1 MATKKSSKKKSYVS
15 DETTIV
21 YGVEM
26 RKLKIKMS
34 MDILNSIISFIY
46 TPSILRTR
54 KALSTTYRL
63 FQMIDFSVYKNS
75 DEQMARVKLIYYT
88 LEGKFDYKLSGFTVL
103 KEHVAERNSAED
115 NNPFINELLEDIPND
130 MVHLDIDDMKYLLE
144 GIQDRVRYGYIVYFR
159 DKLMEAI
166 ESIDLEGGDNHSY
179 KRFVNVV
186 YGLAADLINIKRKS
200 DTTNQNDSFSLDSD
214 SFANAVSDA
223 VSHLQDK
230 NRVFKTGIQLLN
242 HMLAPGFQSKR
253 LYCFLALPGGGK
265 SQILLKSALDI
276 KKYNPDIKARHPGK
290 MPCVLLI
297 TMENDIDETIERIF
311 AMRVTGNDI
320 RNYSPEEV
328 IKMLKEEGEMTLT
341 DKNNIDIVIK
351 YYPNRS
357 IDTNDLRTI
366 IQDEYDDGRE
376 VVTLI
381 LDYLKR
387 IRPAEK
393 ADTEKEELKNI
404 TNELKTIAK
413 ELDIAVI
420 TAQQLNRN
428 AASIVDAAL
437 QSNRSDVTR
446 LVGRDGIAG
455 AWEIQEN
462 CDVTIV
468 VNMETRAD
476 TSDKYLTFKLLKRRY
491 RSTET
496 KKISK
501 YNVSGSEIDYF
512 THPYDE
518 TGSHLIDDIYMPE
531 PISKLSMTNSFD
543 TPAPN
548 TRNARP
554 RPTITSKKAKQSEMS
569 QLADGS
575 EYEQFDPNHAEM
587 PDF

>member
-1 MATKKSSKKKSYVS
+1 MATKKSSKKKYTS
-15 DETTIV
+15 DETTVV

-26 RKLKIKMS
+26 KKLKIKMS
-34 MDILNSIISFIY
+34 MDILNAIISFIY
-46 TPSILRTR
+46 TPSIMRTR

-63 FQMIDFSVYKNS
+63 FQMIDFDVYKKS
-75 DEQMARVKLIYYT
+75 EEQLARVKLIYYT
-88 LEGKFDYKLSGFTVL
+88 LEGKFDYKLTGFTVL
-103 KEHVAERNSAED
+103 KEHVADRNASED
-115 NNPFINELLEDIPND
+115 NNPFIPELLEDIPNN
-130 MVHLDIDDMKYLLE
+130 MTHLDTDDVKYLLE

-159 DKLMEAI
+159 DKLMEAMDGM
-166 ESIDLEGGDNHSY
+166 DLEGGDNHSY
-179 KRFVNVV
+179 KKFVNVI
-186 YGLAADLINIKRKS
+186 YDLAADLINIKRKS
-200 DTTNQNDSFSLDSD
+200 DTTNQNDTFSLDTD
-214 SFANAVSDA
+214 NFANAVSDA
-223 VSHLQDK
+223 VTHLSDK
-230 NRVFKTGIQLLN
+230 NRVFKTGIQFLN
-242 HMLAPGFQSKR
+242 CMLAPGFQSKR

-276 KKYNPDIKARHPGK
+276 KKYNPDIQARHPGK
-290 MPCVLLI
+290 IPCVLLI

-311 AMRVTGNDI
+311 AMRVSGTDI
-320 RNYSPEEV
+320 RNYSPEQV

-404 TNELKTIAK
+404 TNELKTLAK

-420 TAQQLNRN
+420 TAQQLNRS
-428 AASIVDAAL
+428 AASIVDGAL

-462 CDVTIV
+462 SDVTIV
-468 VNMETRAD
+468 VNMETRSD
-476 TSDKYLTFKLLKRRY
+476 TGDKYLTFKLLKRRY
-491 RSTET
+491 RSTDT
-496 KKISK
+496 KKIPK
-501 YNVSGSEIDYF
+501 YNVSASEIDYF

-518 TGSHLIDDIYMPE
+518 TGSRLIDDIYMPE
-531 PISKLSMTNSFD
+531 PISKLSLANSFD
-543 TPAPN
+543 GPVSTS
-548 TRNARP
+548 RNARP
-554 RPTITSKKAKQSEMS
+554 RPTIGKAKKTSEMG

-575 EYEQFDPNHAEM
+575 EYEQFDPNHVEL
-587 PDF
+587 PVF

>member
-1 MATKKSSKKKSYVS
+1 MATKKTKKSYTS
-15 DETTIV
+15 DETTTI
-21 YGVEM
+21 YGVTM
-26 RKLKIKMS
+26 KRVKIKMS
-34 MDILNSIISFIY
+34 MDVLNSIVSFIY

-63 FQMIDFSVYKNS
+63 FQMIDYDVYKKN
-75 DEQMARVKLIYYT
+75 EELMARVKLIYYT
-88 LEGKFDYKLSGFTVL
+88 LEGKFEYKLSGFTVL
-103 KEHVAERNSAED
+103 KEHVAERNACED
-115 NNPFINELLEDIPND
+115 NNPFIPELLNDIPNN
-130 MVHLDIDDMKYLLE
+130 MVKLDTDDIKYLLE

-159 DKLMEAI
+159 DKLFEAMD
-166 ESIDLEGGDNHSY
+166 SMDLEGGDNHSY
-179 KRFVNVV
+179 KKCVNII
-186 YGLAADLINIKRKS
+186 YGLATELINIKRKS
-200 DTTNQNDSFSLDSD
+200 DTTNQNDTFSLDTEN
-214 SFANAVSDA
+214 FANAVSDA
-223 VSHLQDK
+223 VMHLSDK
-230 NRVFKTGIQLLN
+230 NRVFKTGIQFLN
-242 HMLAPGFQSKR
+242 YMLAPGFQSKR

-276 KKYNPDIKARHPGK
+276 KKYNPDVKARHPGK
-290 MPCVLLI
+290 IPCVLLI

-311 AMRVTGNDI
+311 AMRVSSTDI
-320 RNYSPEEV
+320 RNYSPEQV
-328 IKMLKEEGEMTLT
+328 VKMLKDEGEMTLT

-366 IQDEYDDGRE
+366 IQDEFDDGRE

-387 IRPAEK
+387 IRPSEK
-393 ADTEKEELKNI
+393 ADTEKEELKNV

-428 AASIVDAAL
+428 AASIVDGAL
-437 QSNRSDVTR
+437 QSNRVDVTR

-468 VNMETRAD
+468 VNTETRSD
-476 TSDKYLTFKLLKRRY
+476 TGDKYLTFKLLKRRY
-491 RSTET
+491 RSTNT
-496 KKISK
+496 KKDPK
-501 YNVSGSEIDYF
+501 YHVAVSEIDYF

-518 TGSHLIDDIYMPE
+518 TGSRLIDDIYMPE
-531 PISKLSMTNSFD
+531 PVSKLSLANSFTD
-543 TPAPN
+543 TPPSS
-548 TRNARP
+548 RNARR
-554 RPTITSKKAKQSEMS
+554 RPTVGKSKKDGEMN
-569 QLADGS
+569 QLGDGS
-575 EYEQFDPNHAEM
+575 EYDRFDPNSVEL